1 MNLFFKIMLS
11 IIFIVII
18 EILIYLGFA
27 FCYWDILWPSD
38 CCGFIRFLYL
48 IFFAIGVALSIA
60 KASYIIDEIYD

>member
-1 MNLFFKIMLS
+1 MKLFLKIMIS
-11 IIFIVII
+11 IAFIAII
-18 EILIYLGFA
+18 EILIYLCFA

>member
-11 IIFIVII
+11 IIFIVVI